1 MSDRNQGVQS
11 GGVFWWFFQR
21 ISGVFILIAILV
33 HFWVLHF
40 FPPDHG
46 VITFDSVM
54 MRLQNPFWKAFDM
67 LFLVTALYHGLTGV
81 MMVVQDYIRRDG
93 LRIFTTALLWTG
105 AVYLLII
112 GSMTILN
119 LS

>member
-1 MSDRNQGVQS
+1 MYKSNRGSKS
-11 GGVFWWFFQR
+11 GGVLNWFLQR
-21 ISGVFILIAILV
+21 VSGIFILFAILI

-46 VITFDSVM
+46 VITYESVM
-54 MRLQNPFWKAFDM
+54 IRLGNPFWKAFDL
-67 LFLVTALYHGLTGV
+67 LFLVTAIYHGLSGINIVFT
-81 MMVVQDYIRRDG
+81 DYIRHNG
-93 LRIFTTALLWTG
+93 LRISLTGLIWSAAL
-105 AVYLLII
+105 YLLIL